1 MEDYSKIQHKQFHEM
16 EKINLDRIKKLVR
29 GRIDKLKN
37 ETPLPR
43 YLLRALE
50 SGEEYRVEA
59 CINKA
64 IKEGWTADDLSTAID
79 QHRFTDT

>member
-1 MEDYSKIQHKQFHEM
+1 MQDYSVIQQEQFRKAAEQNT
-16 EKINLDRIKKLVR
+16 ERIKKLVR
-29 GRIDKLKN
+29 GRIDKLKLQK
-37 ETPLPR
+37 PMPR

-64 IKEGWTADDLSTAID
+64 IKEGWTPDDLSTAIE